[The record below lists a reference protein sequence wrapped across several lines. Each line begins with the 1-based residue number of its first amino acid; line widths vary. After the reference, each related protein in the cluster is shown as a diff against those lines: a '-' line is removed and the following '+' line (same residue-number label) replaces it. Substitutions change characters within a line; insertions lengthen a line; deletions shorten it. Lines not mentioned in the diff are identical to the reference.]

1 MLDLMSTTTPARP
14 PARTRARR
22 ASFWFGLVM
31 VLAGVGL
38 LGYAAWEL
46 YGTTIVS
53 KQRQQEATSTI
64 EKAWESGRAEATTE
78 FGSAEALI
86 EIPRFGEDY
95 RIPVLEGTSDRALGA
110 GFGHF
115 SGTAGPGEVGNFALA
130 GHRITHGEP
139 LRDLPKLR
147 EGDEIRVLTREKTY
161 VYALTSNGDDLIVPF
176 TSVWVTD
183 PLPDNPDRGGVEPEQ
198 VEGQRL
204 ITLTTCSELFHTDN
218 RMIAFGR
225 LVAEEPA
232 G

>member
-14 PARTRARR
+14 RARR
-22 ASFWFGLVM
+22 ATFWLGLAM
-31 VLAGVGL
+31 LLAGVGL

-53 KQRQQEATSTI
+53 KQHQQDATSKI
-64 EKAWESGRAEATTE
+64 EKAWDSGRAEATTE

-147 EGDEIRVLTREKTY
+147 EGDEIRVLTRGKTY
-161 VYALTSNGDDLIVPF
+161 VYALTSDGDDLIVPF

-183 PLPDNPDRGGVEPEQ
+183 PLPDNPERGGVEPEQ
-198 VEGQRL
+198 AEGQSL

-218 RMIAFGR
+218 RMIAFGK
-225 LVAEEPA
+225 LIAEEPA

>member
-1 MLDLMSTTTPARP
+1 
-14 PARTRARR
+14 
-22 ASFWFGLVM
+22 M
-31 VLAGVGL
+31 VLAGVAL

-53 KQRQQEATSTI
+53 KQRQQDATSKI
-64 EKAWESGRAEATTE
+64 EKAWNSGQAEATTE

-115 SGTAGPGEVGNFALA
+115 SGTAGPGEFGNFALA

-161 VYALTSNGDDLIVPF
+161 VYALTSDGDDLIVPF

-198 VEGQRL
+198 AAGQSL

-218 RMIAFGR
+218 RMIAFGK

-232 G
+232 GRQGG

>member
-1 MLDLMSTTTPARP
+1 MLDLMSITTPARP
-14 PARTRARR
+14 RVRLRARR
-22 ASFWFGLVM
+22 AIFWLGLAM
-31 VLAGVGL
+31 VLAGVAL

-53 KQRQQEATSTI
+53 KQRQQEATSKI
-64 EKAWESGRAEATTE
+64 EKAWDSGRAEATTE
-78 FGSAEALI
+78 FGSAEALV

-161 VYALTSNGDDLIVPF
+161 VYALTSDGDDLIVPF
-176 TSVWVTD
+176 TSVWVTES
-183 PLPDNPDRGGVEPEQ
+183 LPDNPERGGVEPEQ
-198 VEGQRL
+198 IAGQSL

>member
-1 MLDLMSTTTPARP
+1 MLDLMSTNTQARP
-14 PARTRARR
+14 RTRR
-22 ASFWFGLVM
+22 ATFWLGLAM
-31 VLAGVGL
+31 VLAGTAI
-38 LGYAAWEL
+38 LGYVAWQF
-46 YGTTIVS
+46 YGTTILS
-53 KQRQQEATSTI
+53 KEHQRDAASRI
-64 EKAWESGRAEATTE
+64 EKAWGSGQAEAETE
-78 FGSAEALI
+78 FGSAAALI

-95 RIPVLEGTSDRALGA
+95 RIPVFEGTSDRALGA

-115 SGTAGPGEVGNFALA
+115 DGTAAPGEVGNFALA

-161 VYALTSNGDDLIVPF
+161 VYALTSGGDDLIVPF

-183 PLPDNPDRGGVEPEQ
+183 PLPDNPERGGVEPEQ
-198 VEGQRL
+198 TEGQRL

-218 RMIAFGR
+218 RMIAFGK

-232 G
+232 

>member
-1 MLDLMSTTTPARP
+1 MSTTTQPRS
-14 PARTRARR
+14 RGRR
-22 ASFWFGLVM
+22 SVFWAGIVLIVAGL
-31 VLAGVGL
+31 GV
-38 LGYAAWEL
+38 LGYVAWEF

-53 KQRQQEATSTI
+53 KGRQRDATSRI
-64 EKAWESGRAEATTE
+64 ERAWGSGQTEVSTE
-78 FGSAEALI
+78 FGSAKALI
-86 EIPRFGEDY
+86 EIPRFGKDY

-147 EGDEIRVLTREKTY
+147 EGDKIRVLTREKTY
-161 VYALTSNGDDLIVPF
+161 VYALTSDGDDLIVPF

-183 PLPDNPDRGGVEPEQ
+183 PLPDNPERGGVEPAQ
-198 VEGQRL
+198 TKGQRL

-225 LVAEEPA
+225 LVAERPTP
-232 G
+232 

>member
-1 MLDLMSTTTPARP
+1 MSTTTPARP
-14 PARTRARR
+14 RARR
-22 ASFWFGLVM
+22 ATLRLGLAM
-31 VLAGVGL
+31 VLAGLGL
-38 LGYAAWEL
+38 LGYTAWEL
-46 YGTTIVS
+46 YGTTILS
-53 KQRQQEATSTI
+53 KQHQQDATSKI
-64 EKAWESGRAEATTE
+64 EKAWDSGRAEATTG
-78 FGSAEALI
+78 FGSAEALV

-95 RIPVLEGTSDRALGA
+95 RIPVIEGTSDRALGA

-161 VYALTSNGDDLIVPF
+161 VYALTNGGDDLIVPF

-183 PLPDNPDRGGVEPEQ
+183 PLPNNPDHVGAEPDQ

-204 ITLTTCSELFHTDN
+204 ITLTTCSELFRTDH
-218 RMIAFGR
+218 RLIAFGR
-225 LVAEEPA
+225 LVAEEPT
-232 G
+232 GRRDG

>member
-1 MLDLMSTTTPARP
+1 
-14 PARTRARR
+14 
-22 ASFWFGLVM
+22 M
-31 VLAGVGL
+31 VLAGVAL

-53 KQRQQEATSTI
+53 KQRQQDATSKI
-64 EKAWESGRAEATTE
+64 EKAWNSGQAEATTE

-115 SGTAGPGEVGNFALA
+115 SGTAGPGEFGNFALA

-161 VYALTSNGDDLIVPF
+161 VYALTSDGGDLIVPF

-198 VEGQRL
+198 AAGQSL

-218 RMIAFGR
+218 RMIAFGK

-232 G
+232 GRQGG